1 MTDITEIQTAAH
13 EVLVSA
19 PWSDFDA
26 TPLAASAFGL
36 RTLH

>member
-1 MTDITEIQTAAH
+1 MTNITEIQTAAH

-36 RTLH
+36 NTLD